1 MAGGE
6 AGDLFLKVKIKPHP
20 NFVIEGENLVSE
32 LLISPAKAVLG
43 GEASVQTLDGPIKI
57 NIPPLSKDGKLLRLR
72 ERGLPKLKQTTKGDH
87 LVRLKIAIPT
97 SLTPEEKALYEQ
109 LLELEQKTK
118 SAAG

>member
-1 MAGGE
+1 
-6 AGDLFLKVKIKPHP
+6 
-20 NFVIEGENLVSE
+20 
-32 LLISPAKAVLG
+32 
-43 GEASVQTLDGPIKI
+43 
-57 NIPPLSKDGKLLRLR
+57 LR